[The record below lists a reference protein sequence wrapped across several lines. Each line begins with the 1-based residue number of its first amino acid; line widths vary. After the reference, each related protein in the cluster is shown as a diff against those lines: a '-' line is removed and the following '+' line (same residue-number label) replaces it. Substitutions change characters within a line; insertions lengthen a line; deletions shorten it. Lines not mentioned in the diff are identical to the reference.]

1 MVKLSGIIWRDR
13 GENICGKTIPK
24 VISSI
29 TGPPVCPLWR
39 QPRLPPCLLV
49 IVIASLVLII
59 RNSFEVSMNARIHQ
73 FGILPSIGA
82 SPGQIRICL
91 MQEAA
96 VLTVLPMIPGT
107 CISLSSSCIGSYH
120 GVRFFDSPVFRMD
133 SRRKAEQDYA
143 P

>member
-1 MVKLSGIIWRDR
+1 MPLISAQLGLGEDSVQYHSLLLSRYLIHDP
-13 GENICGKTIPK
+13 EDPE
-24 VISSI
+24 
-29 TGPPVCPLWR
+29 PPM
-39 QPRLPPCLLV
+39 LLTV
-49 IVIASLVLII
+49 YLAILAIVIASLVLII

-120 GVRFFDSPVFRMD
+120 GVRCFDSPVFRMD
-133 SRRKAEQDYA
+133 SRRKAEQDDA